1 MLAKVRPSGS
11 TGATAQVV
19 LCVYLSLLW
28 SGCGSSA
35 PKLDYVERLQLQ
47 SRTHHATYA
56 DAFEAG
62 VLALRDLG
70 YEIDLI
76 DAQAGVISAAKSS
89 DHQLAKIYEADDGG
103 LPTWVWI
110 VGAVVIVVVVAVVA
124 VVALAGG
131 GDDDEEEEDDDDK
144 KEKANEPEPTII
156 VQGKD
161 RENWAGSSSV
171 RDPGGNVQSSAPA
184 LASAEKADENTKR
197 SKPLVMTGDLPPK
210 QGGKTRI
217 RVTGPDRVKRRESVE
232 TEDYEAWYFEGAL
245 QVFDLVLVP
254 DSPPEKPWYHYRMTL
269 SLEDLGDS
277 TTSVEL
283 DIKGSK
289 LKGQQLKQSGAVLDP
304 VMHEQF
310 FSAMEHHVGI
320 RRRATGQ

>member
-1 MLAKVRPSGS
+1 
-11 TGATAQVV
+11 
-19 LCVYLSLLW
+19 
-28 SGCGSSA
+28 
-35 PKLDYVERLQLQ
+35 
-47 SRTHHATYA
+47 
-56 DAFEAG
+56 
-62 VLALRDLG
+62 
-70 YEIDLI
+70 
-76 DAQAGVISAAKSS
+76 
-89 DHQLAKIYEADDGG
+89 
-103 LPTWVWI
+103 
-110 VGAVVIVVVVAVVA
+110 
-124 VVALAGG
+124 
-131 GDDDEEEEDDDDK
+131 
-144 KEKANEPEPTII
+144 
-156 VQGKD
+156 
-161 RENWAGSSSV
+161 
-171 RDPGGNVQSSAPA
+171 
-184 LASAEKADENTKR
+184 
-197 SKPLVMTGDLPPK
+197 MTGDLPPK

-310 FSAMEHHVGI
+310 FSAMEHHVAI